1 MSNFRPNND
10 TNRNTTTSQKW
21 TRTSFI
27 LEDDETDDSYNFPK
41 NRNEQEKSE
50 DLEIM
55 TLKHEYQLKKHESDD
70 LLNHINNFERLIVEK
85 RLIIEQVMG
94 KTKFEMFYP
103 DINTKPEKYLNTDG
117 ELGKLITNKINL
129 QQTLNIIEKELE
141 NIVKRIVELNPSS
154 WQLFKEIK
162 VLRHTNNQLIIE
174 KRKLNKQIDELK
186 NEVLILK
193 NELSVK
199 QILIDEQEQT
209 MQEWKIQHD
218 KIIEDMRKTIES
230 YERGNIWWMR

>member
-1 MSNFRPNND
+1 M
-10 TNRNTTTSQKW
+10 
-21 TRTSFI
+21 
-27 LEDDETDDSYNFPK
+27 EDDETNDGFNYPN
-41 NRNEQEKSE
+41 NTNEQEKSE
-50 DLEIM
+50 DPEIM
-55 TLKHEYQLKKHESDD
+55 TLKHEYQLKKHQSDD
-70 LLNHINNFERLIVEK
+70 LLNQINNFERLIVEK

-117 ELGKLITNKINL
+117 KLGKLITNKINL

-154 WQLFKEIK
+154 SQLFKEIK

-199 QILIDEQEQT
+199 EILIDEQKQT
-209 MQEWKIQHD
+209 MQEWKIQYD
-218 KIIEDMRKTIES
+218 KIIEDMEKTIES
-230 YERGNIWWMR
+230 YERGNI

>member
-1 MSNFRPNND
+1 M
-10 TNRNTTTSQKW
+10 
-21 TRTSFI
+21 
-27 LEDDETDDSYNFPK
+27 
-41 NRNEQEKSE
+41 
-50 DLEIM
+50 
-55 TLKHEYQLKKHESDD
+55 
-70 LLNHINNFERLIVEK
+70 
-85 RLIIEQVMG
+85 
-94 KTKFEMFYP
+94 
-103 DINTKPEKYLNTDG
+103 
-117 ELGKLITNKINL
+117 
-129 QQTLNIIEKELE
+129 NIIEKELE

-154 WQLFKEIK
+154 SQLFKEIK

-218 KIIEDMRKTIES
+218 KIIEDMQKTIES
-230 YERGNIWWMR
+230 YERGNI